1 MWVKYV
7 GLPALLFAIASVG
20 LPCHAQVVNSQWV
33 PASGNW
39 NLATN
44 WNPNGV
50 PNNNGAIT
58 TYNVQIGT
66 LAPSNAQVTFIPPTG
81 TSATI
86 STLSLTDGADLFTNG
101 SQLNVITQTTVDGAG
116 TTVRIDPHTTLGTA
130 ALNTGDLDL
139 NNGGALVMNGGIANV
154 STLFE
159 VNVGSVLAGNGI
171 VNVGDADGVVEQAF
185 ENSGLIQVN
194 GDTIAARTLTIHA
207 NGVDTIDLD
216 GDTETGVVDVDN
228 AVANTNLDTLT
239 LVVDGPLSDSFGAAA
254 GATLQIGQRDTVMFN
269 RDFQISAGAAI
280 QMNGGNSV
288 ATLNGAGAITSIAG
302 AAFTV
307 SGAAVIDNDMTFT
320 GTANTIT
327 VPTGSSLTL
336 NGTVTIPDA
345 SAIATAGTAQVIIG
359 GSTTVTE
366 AAGDYDWDG
375 GGAVTTTVKGAGL
388 FTLNVS
394 HIDVGND
401 VFDGTLNLNDDGD
414 AAINPIAATWTMS
427 GTLNKNN
434 SGTSTLSGKAVN
446 VSGAVNVHGGIL
458 STGTI
463 TFAAG
468 SHLTVDAG
476 ATANL
481 SGTTLSAGSNIT
493 VNGTLS
499 LGTASVLAGPT
510 TITGTG
516 LFRLN
521 STSSVTANTTID
533 TTSFDWDG
541 VGSGTTHTINDG
553 VVFTV
558 NSTIWDADDAGDV
571 DDPINL
577 GGSGAQI
584 IVNNVPTWT
593 MARTLTANTS
603 GLGIATL
610 GGNSR
615 LIFSGATA
623 ILTAN
628 GQTVADAPLTF
639 GTSSTVNIAAGGF
652 VRLNGGNAVSTFNQ
666 IAGGTINGPGTFTA
680 AANRVFQGFG
690 TINASIDFDGSAELS
705 ASGGTLNVSSSIADV
720 GTIGTAAN
728 DGILNVTPA
737 WNSSVADN
745 VVLKGGEIKGGAI
758 TVANANGI
766 TGNGLVSS
774 RVVNNTQLKA
784 TDAGKTLVFE
794 TAANDND
801 WDGAGNIG
809 LLSATG
815 GGTLEVRDNAT
826 FSYGGTVT
834 ATSGSRVY
842 AKGFGFNFGTMSAI
856 NLTAATLD
864 SDESASF
871 GGAINTLS
879 GGDSTLKVQVNRFL
893 TLASTS
899 VSTLNANLRLESN
912 NAEIQA
918 GATFSGSGAVIVP
931 QNSHLV
937 ADANAN
943 INTLLDNEGTI
954 RPAGFDTV
962 GRVDIKDYQQTNTGS
977 LFVEL
982 TGTLLNQFDR
992 FVVNGAAVLDGY
1004 LNIDIDGSFIPTLGQ
1019 TFNIITATSVT
1030 GKFDHYDVS
1039 GVPAG
1044 VTFHINYL
1052 SNAVQLQVVN
1062 AVFNSADFDHD
1073 GDVDQTDY
1081 IIWRG
1086 AFNLNQLGDAN
1097 GDGKSDAADY
1107 TIWRDHFG
1115 TISGAGAGSL
1125 SASHIPEPPSA
1136 WILTFGTTVLALRRR
1151 GEARTQLRPSTLY
1164 IPAQRRRQ
1172 VSFC

>member
-1 MWVKYV
+1 MRVRYV
-7 GLPALLFAIASVG
+7 GLPALLFAIASIS
-20 LPCHAQVVNSQWV
+20 LPCHAQIVNSQWV

-39 NLATN
+39 NLITN
-44 WNPNGV
+44 WTPNAA
-50 PNNNGAIT
+50 PNNGGGF

-101 SQLNVITQTTVDGAG
+101 NQLNVLTQTTVDGAG
-116 TTVRIDPHTTLGTA
+116 TTIRVDPHTTPGTA
-130 ALNTGDLDL
+130 VLTTADLDL

-154 STLFE
+154 ATLFE
-159 VNVGSVLAGNGI
+159 VNVGSVLSGHGT
-171 VNVGDADGVVEQAF
+171 VNVGDVDLVAEQAF
-185 ENSGLIQVN
+185 ENSGLIQVA
-194 GDTIAARTLTIHA
+194 GDTTDARTLTIHA

-216 GDTETGVVDVDN
+216 GDSELGVVDVDN

-254 GATLQIGQRDTVMFN
+254 GATLQIGQRDTVTFN
-269 RDFQISAGAAI
+269 QNFQISAGAAI

-288 ATLNGAGAITSIAG
+288 ATLNGPGAITSIAG

-327 VPTGSSLTL
+327 VPTASSLTL

-345 SAIATAGTAQVIIG
+345 SAIATAGTAQIIIG

-375 GGAVTTTVKGAGL
+375 GGAVTTTVKGTGQLA
-388 FTLNVS
+388 LNVS

-401 VFDGTLNLNDDGD
+401 IFDGTLNLNDDGD
-414 AAINPIAATWTMS
+414 AAINPVAASWTMN

-434 SGTSTLSGKAVN
+434 AGTSTLSGKAVN
-446 VSGAVNVHGGIL
+446 VSGAVNVHAGTL
-458 STGTI
+458 STGTV

-499 LGTASVLAGPT
+499 LGVASVLAGPT

-541 VGSGTTHTINDG
+541 LGSGTAHTINEA

-558 NSTIWDADDAGDV
+558 NSTTWDPDDAGDV

-593 MARTLTANTS
+593 MVRTLTANTS

-623 ILTAN
+623 ILKCQRSGDCRRAAHIRHFLH
-628 GQTVADAPLTF
+628 GQHRRWRDLC
-639 GTSSTVNIAAGGF
+639 
-652 VRLNGGNAVSTFNQ
+652 VS
-666 IAGGTINGPGTFTA
+666 TA
-680 AANRVFQGFG
+680 AAMPAIPIRFPAARS
-690 TINASIDFDGSAELS
+690 TAPARSPRPP
-705 ASGGTLNVSSSIADV
+705 TVSSAVRARLTHQSISLARV
-720 GTIGTAAN
+720 SSLLPAARSTSPVQSPTSAPLALPPTTASSTSPPPGTRTSQTMSSSKAARSRAARSPSPTPMASPATVSSPPAWSTTPNSRPRTPEKRSSSKRLRTTTIGMAPPTSACSPP
-728 DGILNVTPA
+728 PA
-737 WNSSVADN
+737 VARWRCD
-745 VVLKGGEIKGGAI
+745 
-758 TVANANGI
+758 
-766 TGNGLVSS
+766 
-774 RVVNNTQLKA
+774 
-784 TDAGKTLVFE
+784 
-794 TAANDND
+794 
-801 WDGAGNIG
+801 
-809 LLSATG
+809 
-815 GGTLEVRDNAT
+815 DNAT
-826 FSYGGTVT
+826 FTYGGTVT
-834 ATSGSRVY
+834 ATTGSRVY
-842 AKGFGFNFGTMSAI
+842 AKGFGMNFGTTSAI
-856 NLTAATLD
+856 NLTAATLE
-864 SDESASF
+864 SDETSKF
-871 GGAINTLS
+871 GGAINTFS

-893 TLASTS
+893 TLQSTS

-912 NAEIQA
+912 NAEIEA
-918 GATFSGSGAVIVP
+918 GATFSGAGAVIVP

-937 ADANAN
+937 PDANAN

-954 RPAGFDTV
+954 RPAGFDVV
-962 GRVDIKDYQQTNTGS
+962 GRVDLKDYQQSSTGS

-992 FVVNGAAVLDGY
+992 FVVNGVAVLDGY

-1044 VTFHINYL
+1044 LTFHVNYL

-1062 AVFNSADFDHD
+1062 SVFNSADFDHD

-1081 IIWRG
+1081 LIWRG

-1107 TIWRDHFG
+1107 TICATTSAPSPAQCRHTRRLSHPRTHHGIAIG
-1115 TISGAGAGSL
+1115 TAAITML
-1125 SASHIPEPPSA
+1125 ASVA
-1136 WILTFGTTVLALRRR
+1136 FRRR
-1151 GEARTQLRPSTLY
+1151 NNISSP
-1164 IPAQRRRQ
+1164 
-1172 VSFC
+1172 

>member
-1 MWVKYV
+1 MWVRYV
-7 GLPALLFAIASVG
+7 GLPALLFAIASIG

-39 NLATN
+39 NLITN
-44 WNPNGV
+44 WTPNAA
-50 PNNNGAIT
+50 PNNGGGF

-101 SQLNVITQTTVDGAG
+101 NQLNVLTQTTIDGAG
-116 TTVRIDPHTTLGTA
+116 TTIRVDPHTTSGTA
-130 ALNTGDLDL
+130 VLTTADLDL

-154 STLFE
+154 GTLFE
-159 VNVGSVLAGNGI
+159 VNVGSVLSGHGT
-171 VNVGDADGVVEQAF
+171 VNVGDIDLVAEQAF

-194 GDTIAARTLTIHA
+194 GDTSAARTLTLHA
-207 NGVDTIDLD
+207 GGVDTIDLD

-239 LVVDGPLSDSFGAAA
+239 LVVDGPLSDSFGAAV
-254 GATLQIGQRDTVMFN
+254 GATLQIGQRDTVTFN
-269 RDFQISAGAAI
+269 QNFQISAGAAI
-280 QMNGGNSV
+280 QMNGGNNV
-288 ATLNGAGAITSIAG
+288 ATLNGPGAITSIAG

-327 VPTGSSLTL
+327 VPTASSLTL

-345 SAIATAGTAQVIIG
+345 SAIATAGTAQIIIG
-359 GSTTVTE
+359 GSTTITE

-375 GGAVTTTVKGAGL
+375 GGAVTTTVKGTGQFA
-388 FTLNVS
+388 LNVS

-401 VFDGTLNLNDDGD
+401 IFDGTLNLNDDGD
-414 AAINPIAATWTMS
+414 AAINPVAASWTMN

-434 SGTSTLSGKAVN
+434 AGTSTLSGKAVS
-446 VSGAVNVHGGIL
+446 VTGAVNVHAGTL

-463 TFAAG
+463 TFASG
-468 SHLTVDAG
+468 SHLAVDAG
-476 ATANL
+476 ATASL

-499 LGTASVLAGPT
+499 LGVASVLAGPT

-541 VGSGTTHTINDG
+541 LGSGTAHTINDG

-558 NSTIWDADDAGDV
+558 NSTTWDADDAGDV

-623 ILTAN
+623 ILSAN
-628 GQTVADAPLTF
+628 GQVIADAPLTF
-639 GTSSTVNIAAGGF
+639 GASSTVNIKAGGF
-652 VRLNGGNAVSTFNQ
+652 VRLNGGGNASNTNQ
-666 IAGGTINGPGTFTA
+666 ISGSTINGPGTLTA
-680 AANRVFQGFG
+680 ASSRVLRGAG
-690 TINASIDFDGSAELS
+690 TINAPINFAGTGELS
-705 ASGGTLNVSSSIADV
+705 ASGGTLNVSSSITHV
-720 GTIGTAAN
+720 GTFGTAAD

-737 WNSSVADN
+737 WNSNVADN

-758 TVANANGI
+758 TVANLNGI
-766 TGNGLVSS
+766 TGNGLVSAH
-774 RVVNNTQLKA
+774 VVNNTQLKA
-784 TDAGKTLVFE
+784 TDSGKTLAFE

-801 WDGAGNIG
+801 WDGAANIG
-809 LLSATG
+809 LLAATG

-826 FSYGGTVT
+826 FAYGGTVT
-834 ATSGSRVY
+834 ATAGSRVY
-842 AKGFGFNFGTMSAI
+842 AKGFGMNFATTSAI
-856 NLTAATLD
+856 NLTAATLE
-864 SDESASF
+864 SDETSKF
-871 GGAINTLS
+871 GGAINTFS

-893 TLASTS
+893 TLQSTS
-899 VSTLNANLRLESN
+899 ASTLNANLRLESN
-912 NAEIQA
+912 NAEIEA
-918 GATFSGSGAVIVP
+918 GATFSGAGAVIVP

-954 RPAGFDTV
+954 RPAGFDVV
-962 GRVDIKDYQQTNTGS
+962 GRVDLKDYQQTSTGS

-982 TGTLLNQFDR
+982 AGNLLNQFDR

-1030 GKFDHYDVS
+1030 GNFDHYDIS

-1044 VTFHINYL
+1044 LTFHINYL

-1062 AVFNSADFDHD
+1062 SVFNSADFDHD

-1107 TIWRDHFG
+1107 TIWRDHLG
-1115 TISGAGAGSL
+1115 AISGAGAGTL
-1125 SASHIPEPPSA
+1125 DASVIPEPTTASL
-1136 WILTFGTTVLALRRR
+1136 LTAAIAMLASVAFCRRK
-1151 GEARTQLRPSTLY
+1151 ETPLP
-1164 IPAQRRRQ
+1164 
-1172 VSFC
+1172 

>member
-1 MWVKYV
+1 MRVRYV
-7 GLPALLFAIASVG
+7 GLPALLFAIASVS
-20 LPCHAQVVNSQWV
+20 LPCHAQIVNSQWV

-44 WNPNGV
+44 WNPNAA
-50 PNNNGAIT
+50 PNNGGGF

-101 SQLNVITQTTVDGAG
+101 NQLNVLTQTTVDGAG
-116 TTVRIDPHTTLGTA
+116 TTIRVDPHTTPGTA
-130 ALNTGDLDL
+130 VLTTADLDL

-154 STLFE
+154 ATLFE
-159 VNVGSVLAGNGI
+159 VNVGSVLTGQGT
-171 VNVGDADGVVEQAF
+171 VNVGDADLVAEQAF
-185 ENSGLIQVN
+185 ENSGLIQVA
-194 GDTIAARTLTIHA
+194 GDTTAARTLTIHA

-216 GDTETGVVDVDN
+216 GDSETGVVDVDN

-254 GATLQIGQRDTVMFN
+254 GATLQIGQRDTVTFN
-269 RDFQISAGAAI
+269 QNFQISAGAAI

-288 ATLNGAGAITSIAG
+288 ATLNGPGAITSIAG

-327 VPTGSSLTL
+327 VPTASSLTL

-375 GGAVTTTVKGAGL
+375 GGAVTTTVKGTGQL
-388 FTLNVS
+388 TLNVS

-401 VFDGTLNLNDDGD
+401 IFDGTLNLNDDGD
-414 AAINPIAATWTMS
+414 AAINPVAASWTMN

-434 SGTSTLSGKAVN
+434 AGTSTLSGKAVN
-446 VSGAVNVHGGIL
+446 VSGAVNVHAGTL
-458 STGTI
+458 STGTV

-499 LGTASVLAGPT
+499 LGVASVLAGPT

-521 STSSVTANTTID
+521 STSTVTANTTID

-541 VGSGTTHTINDG
+541 LGSGTAHTINDG

-558 NSTIWDADDAGDV
+558 NSTTWDPDDAGDV

-623 ILTAN
+623 ILNAN
-628 GQTVADAPLTF
+628 GQVVADAPLTF

-652 VRLNGGNAVSTFNQ
+652 VRLNGGGNASNTNQ
-666 IAGGTINGPGTFTA
+666 ISGSTINGPGTLTA
-680 AANRVFQGFG
+680 ASSRVLRGAG
-690 TINASIDFDGSAELS
+690 TINAPIDFDGTAELS
-705 ASGGTLNVSSSIADV
+705 AAGGTLNVTSSIADV
-720 GTIGTAAN
+720 GTIGTAAD
-728 DGILNVTPA
+728 DGILNVTTRVELERRRQCRPQRRRDQGRRDHRRQRQRHHGQRPRLRPRGQQHPA
-737 WNSSVADN
+737 QGHGLRKNARLRNGRERQRLGWRRQHRLARRHRRRHAGSARQRHVHLRRHGDGNNRQPRLRERFWYELRHDVGDQPD
-745 VVLKGGEIKGGAI
+745 GG
-758 TVANANGI
+758 NP
-766 TGNGLVSS
+766 
-774 RVVNNTQLKA
+774 R
-784 TDAGKTLVFE
+784 
-794 TAANDND
+794 
-801 WDGAGNIG
+801 
-809 LLSATG
+809 
-815 GGTLEVRDNAT
+815 
-826 FSYGGTVT
+826 
-834 ATSGSRVY
+834 
-842 AKGFGFNFGTMSAI
+842 
-856 NLTAATLD
+856 
-864 SDESASF
+864 
-871 GGAINTLS
+871 
-879 GGDSTLKVQVNRFL
+879 
-893 TLASTS
+893 
-899 VSTLNANLRLESN
+899 
-912 NAEIQA
+912 
-918 GATFSGSGAVIVP
+918 
-931 QNSHLV
+931 
-937 ADANAN
+937 
-943 INTLLDNEGTI
+943 
-954 RPAGFDTV
+954 V
-962 GRVDIKDYQQTNTGS
+962 GRN
-977 LFVEL
+977 
-982 TGTLLNQFDR
+982 
-992 FVVNGAAVLDGY
+992 
-1004 LNIDIDGSFIPTLGQ
+1004 
-1019 TFNIITATSVT
+1019 
-1030 GKFDHYDVS
+1030 
-1039 GVPAG
+1039 
-1044 VTFHINYL
+1044 
-1052 SNAVQLQVVN
+1052 VQIRRRHQ
-1062 AVFNSADFDHD
+1062 
-1073 GDVDQTDY
+1073 Y
-1081 IIWRG
+1081 I
-1086 AFNLNQLGDAN
+1086 
-1097 GDGKSDAADY
+1097 
-1107 TIWRDHFG
+1107 
-1115 TISGAGAGSL
+1115 
-1125 SASHIPEPPSA
+1125 
-1136 WILTFGTTVLALRRR
+1136 LRRR
-1151 GEARTQLRPSTLY
+1151 LHVESSGQSLPHPAIHQRLHTQCQFASGEQ
-1164 IPAQRRRQ
+1164 
-1172 VSFC
+1172 